1 VAGEVKGSVLPSVL
15 SGCTWSRPWRCALLS
30 GPSRSWRWWPQ
41 GSRQELGLLLVSN
54 VISVIRYL
62 KCHFHK
68 ISLGGLRATPCLFKF
83 SLNIR
88 EGLGNKMRVENNWV
102 RYLNSLI

>member
-1 VAGEVKGSVLPSVL
+1 LKQALEACVVVPPVSKLGEVA
-15 SGCTWSRPWRCALLS
+15 SGQ
-30 GPSRSWRWWPQ
+30 PSRAGPFTGFKPHLS
-41 GSRQELGLLLVSN
+41 
-54 VISVIRYL
+54 YYF

-68 ISLGGLRATPCLFKF
+68 ISLGGLRATLCLFKF